1 MKNYLLVFDSG
12 AELVIDAEKFL
23 EHLDE
28 HAQLYAI
35 DGHSFF
41 IKSVHDAAFLTDKFL
56 PFAGSSLFFITAIG
70 AADFS
75 GRMVGRFWEFLKDD
89 AAVATAA

>member
-1 MKNYLLVFDSG
+1 MKNYLLVFDDA
-12 AELVIDAEKFL
+12 AEHAIDVEGFL

-28 HAQLYAI
+28 RAQLYAI

-41 IKSVHDAAFLTDKFL
+41 IKSSHDAAFLTDRFL
-56 PFAGSSLFFITAIG
+56 PFAGSRLFFITAIAG
-70 AADFS
+70 DFS

-89 AAVATAA
+89 DAVATAA